1 MLLRI
6 GHCSAYLVRS
16 LEMPLCVLSYL
27 RVKLVVILLGVDLC
41 ILVGQTAADTSSN
54 VTVTPLM
61 HVPGASA
68 MVVLP
73 LTQLRFL
80 SLSSNATVF
89 MLSAGGTC
97 GREERRDWAKKEGEH
112 QPRRLYMKRG

>member
-6 GHCSAYLVRS
+6 GHCSAYLVHS
-16 LEMPLCVLSYL
+16 LEMPFVCA
-27 RVKLVVILLGVDLC
+27 LLLTCQAGRDTL
-41 ILVGQTAADTSSN
+41 GQTAADTSSN

-80 SLSSNATVF
+80 SMSSNATVF

-97 GREERRDWAKKEGEH
+97 GRDERQDWADKEGEH